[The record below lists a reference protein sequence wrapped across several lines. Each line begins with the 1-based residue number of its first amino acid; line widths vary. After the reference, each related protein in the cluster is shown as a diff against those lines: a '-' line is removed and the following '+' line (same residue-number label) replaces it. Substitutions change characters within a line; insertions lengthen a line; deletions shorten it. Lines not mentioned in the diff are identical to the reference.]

1 MLKTQ
6 PDEIARQ
13 TERRGDRRK
22 KLLQNGGSHI
32 NKEVERGGR
41 ENHEMEGMAG
51 GSFES
56 RVMEKSTL
64 VSGLVEQ
71 MRILMAYVMRCRVV

>member
-1 MLKTQ
+1 MNKRREEKEEERTLSKMAAHKT
-6 PDEIARQ
+6 
-13 TERRGDRRK
+13 
-22 KLLQNGGSHI
+22 
-32 NKEVERGGR
+32 EVERGGR

-71 MRILMAYVMRCRVV
+71 MRI